1 MDRKALGK
9 RIRAER
15 QQLNLTQEKLA
26 ELISVSSTYIGFIER
41 GERTVTLE
49 KLIQIANTLHVSVDY
64 LLSDSM
70 EASPDS
76 RFSLLKNLWQQAT
89 PSEQALI
96 LDLVRSVLHY
106 SE

>member
-9 RIRAER
+9 KIRAER

-26 ELISVSSTYIGFIER
+26 ELIGVSTTYVGFIER

-49 KLIQIANTLHVSVDY
+49 KIIQIANALHVSVDY
-64 LLSDSM
+64 LLTDSI
-70 EASPDS
+70 EASLDNN
-76 RFSLLKNLWQQAT
+76 FSLLKNLWQQAA
-89 PSEQALI
+89 PSEQTLI
-96 LDLVRSVLHY
+96 LDLAKSVLHH

>member
-15 QQLNLTQEKLA
+15 LQLNLTQEQLA
-26 ELISVSSTYIGFIER
+26 ELIGVSSTYVGFIER
-41 GERTVTLE
+41 GERAVTLE

-64 LLSDSM
+64 LLTDSV
-70 EASPDS
+70 DS
-76 RFSLLKNLWQQAT
+76 SANSNFSLLKNLWQQAS
-89 PSEQALI
+89 PSEQALL
-96 LDLVRSVLHY
+96 LDIAKSVLHH

>member
-15 QQLNLTQEKLA
+15 VQLNLTQEQLA
-26 ELISVSSTYIGFIER
+26 ELIGVSSTYVGFIER
-41 GERTVTLE
+41 AVTLE

-64 LLSDSM
+64 LLTDSV
-70 EASPDS
+70 DS
-76 RFSLLKNLWQQAT
+76 SANSNFSLLKNLWQQASS
-89 PSEQALI
+89 SEQALL
-96 LDLVRSVLHY
+96 LDIAKSVLHH